1 MKGEKKMAYKLF
13 EELSTCNLN
22 EIAEEDVKT
31 IINDLENEL
40 YRRKN
45 AECREAIENFRQAFT
60 RLEDLGITVLYDCS
74 NYIDNDCDLTCISLY
89 NGHNLAFDY

>member
-1 MKGEKKMAYKLF
+1 MVYKLF
-13 EELSTCNLN
+13 EELSTCDLN

-60 RLEDLGITVLYDCS
+60 KLEELGVRVFYDCS
-74 NYIDNDCDLTCISLY
+74 DYDSYDDDLTCVPIY
-89 NGHNLAFDY
+89 NGHNLTFDY